1 MNILFYTNTDVPHL
15 GGKSSHICDLRD
27 GLIATGNKAD
37 IISALSVKGSI
48 LNSARL
54 KKVFIQPLRYLDK
67 WLYSRKSLEITD
79 KAIQRI
85 LKEYLKEHKVD
96 LISAQDPISA
106 IYAHEVVGNSI
117 PITLTMHSYF
127 GKGMSDISNDEKG
140 KRHFDIIRER
150 DLNSIEVV
158 RAIIGVD
165 TRIKEDCEVFTK
177 NRRPELP
184 IYAIPNFVNTD
195 IYKPATI
202 KEKQNAKKFFNIPES
217 KKVAICIRRL
227 CDKNGVIFA
236 VKAMEKVENT
246 VLLVGGDGPNM
257 ESIRSYVNE
266 HNLSS
271 RVKLLGGV
279 EGEIKANMY
288 TAADYALV
296 PSITVNGL
304 QEATSISAIEAMACG
319 NVLIASGIGGL
330 KELVQNNE
338 NGVLVDEQSEEQ
350 IATSLNELNANEQ
363 KAKALSVAAR
373 TTVIEKYSHIA
384 GANKYLQVFNGA
396 INNSRV

>member
-15 GGKSSHICDLRD
+15 GGKSSHICDLKD

-37 IISALSVKGSI
+37 IISALSVKGSL
-48 LNSARL
+48 LNSTKL
-54 KKVFIQPLRYLDK
+54 KKVFIQPLRYIDK
-67 WLYSRKSLEITD
+67 WLYSRKSLEMTD
-79 KAIQRI
+79 KAIQRLLI
-85 LKEYLKEHKVD
+85 EYLKEHKVD
-96 LISAQDPISA
+96 LIAAQDPISA

-117 PITLTMHSYF
+117 PVTLTMHSYF
-127 GKGMSDISNDEKG
+127 GKGMSDISGDEKG

-165 TRIKEDCEVFTK
+165 TRIKEDCEAFTGD
-177 NRRPELP
+177 RRPELP
-184 IYAIPNFVNTD
+184 VYVIPNFVNTD
-195 IYKPATI
+195 TYKPATM
-202 KEKQNAKKFFNIPES
+202 KEKQTAKKYFEIPET

-271 RVKLLGGV
+271 KVKLLGGV

-288 TAADYALV
+288 AAADYALV

-330 KELVQNNE
+330 KELVQNDE
-338 NGVLVDEQSEEQ
+338 NGVLVDEQSEDQ
-350 IATSLNELNANEQ
+350 IAAALNELNANEQ
-363 KAKALSVAAR
+363 KVKILSDFAR
-373 TTVIEKYSHIA
+373 KTVIEKYSHIA
-384 GANKYLQVFNGA
+384 GANKYLQVFYGA
-396 INNSRV
+396 INS

>member
-1 MNILFYTNTDVPHL
+1 MNVLFYTNIVVPHL
-15 GGKSSHICDLRD
+15 GGKSSHICDLSD

-48 LNSARL
+48 LNSTKF
-54 KKVFIQPLRYLDK
+54 KKVFIQPLRFIDK

-79 KAIQRI
+79 RALQQI
-85 LKEYLKEHKVD
+85 LREYLKEHKVD

-106 IYAHEVVGNSI
+106 IYAHEVVGNTI

-127 GKGMSDISNDEKG
+127 GKGMSDISNDEKA

-158 RAIIGVD
+158 RSIIGVD
-165 TRIKEDCEVFTK
+165 TRIKEDCEIFTK
-177 NRRPELP
+177 KLRPELP
-184 IYAIPNFVNTD
+184 VYAIPNFVNTD
-195 IYKPATI
+195 KYKPVTME
-202 KEKQNAKKFFNIPES
+202 EKKKAKKYFNISES
-217 KKVAICIRRL
+217 NKVAICIRRL

-236 VKAMEKVENT
+236 VKAMENVENT

-271 RVKLLGGV
+271 KVRLLGGV

-319 NVLIASGIGGL
+319 MVLIASGIGGL
-330 KELVQNNE
+330 KELVQNDE
-338 NGVLVDEQSEEQ
+338 NGVLVDEQSEDQ
-350 IATSLNELNANEQ
+350 IAVAMNELNANE
-363 KAKALSVAAR
+363 KRAKRLSEAAR
-373 TTVIEKYSHIA
+373 ETVIEKYSHIA
-384 GANKYLQVFNGA
+384 GANKYLQVFETVLTKA
-396 INNSRV
+396 